1 MAERLRTR
9 ELTSYFAAVGIHAE
23 ETADLRP
30 SSLLPEPTLSDDA
43 VLNALTQI
51 GPLRLQCDRAF
62 VSLISQQ
69 WQYIIA
75 ESAPSLP
82 YRREKVRPDDRLCLS
97 FTAIAGEMA
106 ICLNTLKCFTDTTG
120 KFAINDFN
128 TQADDTKYIIRDL
141 RQDSMF
147 CARPYVTGWPSIRA
161 YLEVPLRTSTGH
173 VIGSYCVVDSQLRDD
188 FNDSAA
194 CVMAEVAQSIM
205 DHLDLLK
212 TKQQYERAERLVRGL
227 GVFVD
232 GCSSLQDVQRHGST
246 HAPPDTVPFHD
257 GLLSEDINQAT
268 SGSLSLGLEKA
279 SETTPSSVETDNSS
293 HAELPTPL
301 SSFTDV
307 DPLDLQCHLTK
318 PNEGSQSFPDTTPC
332 PPQPKSSLPPAPR
345 DAQLTFSRAANLIR
359 EGTSIEGIVFLDA
372 CPTGFGKLYNTS
384 SRKQRHMTDESLDET
399 GVPLSKDVERGAMC
413 EILGSSTGSR
423 TAPIN
428 ENFNV
433 PEELLQRLI
442 HTNLRGF
449 LIYADKHGPI
459 SSYARRADDHFRYDI
474 EGSEAEQQVAREDIE
489 QLLRIVPQARSI
501 LFLPLWDYQNNTW
514 YAAAIGW
521 TTDPTC
527 SFEERDMTYMSAF
540 SNSIM
545 IEIARLDALVV
556 GGAKGDFLSCI
567 SHEFRSPLHGIMA
580 STELLE
586 EAFQDSDQKQLI
598 GMIKS
603 CATTLIDT
611 TNHLLDYAK
620 INRLAKDGRPQLNR
634 ASLSSDQSTP
644 GQEAGN
650 ITALSSTVDLAT
662 LVEDVV
668 EGGFLGNAWK
678 GGTIS
683 HDDVSVHSPVV
694 VTMDIK
700 RRNWTIRTESG
711 AWRRIVMN
719 IFGNALKYT
728 THGSIKV
735 ALKTVETLLSSDSR
749 RTDICFSVQDTGCGM
764 SADYVKRQ
772 LFLAYSQENHLSSGV
787 GLGLNIVQHLI
798 KELGGR
804 IEVEST
810 PKVGTLVQVVIPST
824 ASMEL
829 LETPMASE
837 TPEQGSIRALHRKT
851 VLALD
856 FETPESLHSPGSTL
870 LPTFTAIAKS
880 GLGVDVLSST
890 EAQVLRRCDAE
901 DVPLIVLCRSPPTA
915 LQKQRA
921 LFRNAT
927 VLVQPF
933 GPRKVAWTV
942 ARAFTCHKA
951 RDCVP
956 AARTEEEEKPTSG
969 SLNANMA
976 RSIRQ
981 RPVVVLPVE
990 GHSQDTRV
998 DSPTATKAKIPDASL
1013 PAPSSTTS
1021 TTTLTTTRKKL
1032 HVLVVDDNSV
1042 NLRIL
1047 TAYMSKLHC
1056 TYETAMNGVEAV
1068 QAFREAADR
1077 PFDYIFMDISMPIMD
1092 GFEATRE
1099 IRAEERGLPEGT
1111 ARTVIIA
1118 LTGLGSSSSQ
1128 KEAFTSGIDM
1138 YLIKPVPLKKLRELV
1153 LGKEGV

>member
-1 MAERLRTR
+1 
-9 ELTSYFAAVGIHAE
+9 
-23 ETADLRP
+23 
-30 SSLLPEPTLSDDA
+30 
-43 VLNALTQI
+43 
-51 GPLRLQCDRAF
+51 
-62 VSLISQQ
+62 
-69 WQYIIA
+69 
-75 ESAPSLP
+75 
-82 YRREKVRPDDRLCLS
+82 
-97 FTAIAGEMA
+97 MA

-120 KFAINDFN
+120 KLAINDFN
-128 TQADDTKYIIRDL
+128 TQADDVKYIIRDL

-161 YLEVPLRTSTGH
+161 YLEVPLRTSAGH

-188 FNDSAA
+188 FNDSAV
-194 CVMAEVAQSIM
+194 CIMAEVAQSIM

-232 GCSSLQDVQRHGST
+232 GCSSLQDVPRHGST
-246 HAPPDTVPFHD
+246 HAPPDTVPLRD
-257 GLLSEDINQAT
+257 GLLSEDSKQAP
-268 SGSLSLGLEKA
+268 SCSLGPGLEKA

-318 PNEGSQSFPDTTPC
+318 PNEGPQSFPDTIPC
-332 PPQPKSSLPPAPR
+332 PPEPNSSRPPAPR
-345 DAQLTFSRAANLIR
+345 DVQLTFSRAANLIR
-359 EGTSIEGIVFLDA
+359 EGTSIEGIIFLDA

-384 SRKQRHMTDESLDET
+384 SRKQRHMSDESLDKT
-399 GVPLSKDVERGAMC
+399 GVHLSKDVKRGAMC
-413 EILGSSTGSR
+413 EILGSSTGSH
-423 TAPIN
+423 TAPIS

-442 HTNLRGF
+442 HTNLRGS

-459 SSYARRADDHFRYDI
+459 PSYARRADDHFRYDT
-474 EGSEAEQQVAREDIE
+474 EGSEAEQRVAREDIE
-489 QLLRIVPQARSI
+489 QLLRIVPQARSV

-556 GGAKGDFLSCI
+556 GMAKGDFLSCI

-586 EAFQDSDQKQLI
+586 EALQDSEQKQLT

-620 INRLAKDGRPQLNR
+620 INRLVKDGRPQLNH
-634 ASLSSDQSTP
+634 ASLLPDQSTP
-644 GQEAGN
+644 GQEAGD
-650 ITALSSTVDLAT
+650 ITALSSDVDLAK

-668 EGGFLGNAWK
+668 EGAFLGNAWK
-678 GGTIS
+678 GETILRDIS
-683 HDDVSVHSPVV
+683 PRSPVV
-694 VTMDIK
+694 VTMDIE
-700 RRNWTIRTESG
+700 RRNNWTIRIESG

-728 THGSIKV
+728 TDGSIKV
-735 ALKTVETLLSSDSR
+735 TLKTVETLLSSDLR
-749 RTDICFSVQDTGCGM
+749 RTDICFSVEDTGCGM

-772 LFLAYSQENHLSSGV
+772 LFLAYSQENPLSSGV

-810 PKVGTLVQVVIPST
+810 PEVGTLVQVIIPSN
-824 ASMEL
+824 ARMEL
-829 LETPMASE
+829 LETPMASKIL
-837 TPEQGSIRALHRKT
+837 EQESIQALHRKT
-851 VLALD
+851 LLALD
-856 FETPESLHSPGSTL
+856 FDAPESSHSPNPTL
-870 LPTFTAIAKS
+870 LPIFTVMAQS
-880 GLGVDVLSST
+880 GLGVDVLPLT
-890 EAQVLRRCDAE
+890 EAQALQQGGAE
-901 DVPLIVLCRSPPTA
+901 DAPLIVLCLSPPTA

-942 ARAFTCHKA
+942 ARAFARHKP
-951 RDCVP
+951 RDCVPAVPEP
-956 AARTEEEEKPTSG
+956 AARTEEEEQPSSG
-969 SLNANMA
+969 SLNANTA
-976 RSIRQ
+976 LSIRQ
-981 RPVVVLPVE
+981 RPVIALPVE
-990 GHSQDTRV
+990 GNPQDTRV
-998 DSPTATKAKIPDASL
+998 DSPTGTKAETPDASF

-1021 TTTLTTTRKKL
+1021 TTTTTRKKL
-1032 HVLVVDDNSV
+1032 HVLVVDDNRV
-1042 NLRIL
+1042 NLKVL
-1047 TAYMSKLHC
+1047 TAYMSKLRC
-1056 TYETAMNGVEAV
+1056 TYETAMNGFEAV
-1068 QAFREAADR
+1068 QAFRAASDR
-1077 PFDYIFMDISMPIMD
+1077 PFDYIFMDISMPIMN

-1099 IRAEERGLPEGT
+1099 IRAEERGRPEGT
-1111 ARTVIIA
+1111 ARTVIVA

-1153 LGKEGV
+1153 IGKEGV